1 MTADCG
7 DHRGGA
13 GQEPRVS
20 EDKSAVLRIESRDGC
35 SKEPAA
41 KSSVPEPQDGE
52 PAAGDCHG
60 GSREILARRETD
72 LPGEPCCSTCA
83 QVFVPFLLAGM
94 GSVAASLLLDRVKDW
109 PVYSTYR
116 ELFVL
121 IPPLLGLNG
130 NLEMTLVARLSTQV
144 NLGQLDAFRD
154 QLRQA
159 AANVALLQCQSTVV
173 ALTACC
179 LALAKGL
186 TRDPT
191 RVTPLYASMLCACGL
206 AAANVASLL
215 LGAFMTTIVLLARK
229 MHLNP
234 DNVAAPI
241 AASLGDLTTL
251 ALLSTI
257 SSSLLPWRDS
267 PWVTP
272 GLLAMLLLLL
282 PLWVLVAHR
291 HERTRNVLRVGWPP
305 ILSAVVVSSFGG
317 YILDYSVLRFEGIAL
332 HLSAVNAVGGN
343 LAAIYCCRLS
353 TWLSRSGNRGL
364 LPVHEPRCM
373 DPVSLFCTRSE
384 LSAVAR
390 ILLLVVIP
398 GQIIFVLTTDLLRFR
413 SFTITPLFGL
423 FYVMVAI
430 VQVAVLLYL
439 SRSLVYWLWWW
450 DIDPDNAA
458 IPCVTAA
465 GDFTGTG
472 LLTLAFF
479 ALEALRDPVAVSPL
493 G

>member
-1 MTADCG
+1 DG
-7 DHRGGA
+7 SISHH
-13 GQEPRVS
+13 
-20 EDKSAVLRIESRDGC
+20 RIESRDGC

-305 ILSAVVVSSFGG
+305 ILSAVVVS
-317 YILDYSVLRFEGIAL
+317 
-332 HLSAVNAVGGN
+332 
-343 LAAIYCCRLS
+343 
-353 TWLSRSGNRGL
+353 
-364 LPVHEPRCM
+364 
-373 DPVSLFCTRSE
+373 
-384 LSAVAR
+384 
-390 ILLLVVIP
+390 
-398 GQIIFVLTTDLLRFR
+398 
-413 SFTITPLFGL
+413 
-423 FYVMVAI
+423 
-430 VQVAVLLYL
+430 
-439 SRSLVYWLWWW
+439 
-450 DIDPDNAA
+450 
-458 IPCVTAA
+458 
-465 GDFTGTG
+465 
-472 LLTLAFF
+472 
-479 ALEALRDPVAVSPL
+479 
-493 G
+493 